1 MDIFVALVI
10 SYGLLELLND
20 FLQKRSAPGTFD
32 VSAVPHFVLPIDS
45 FLIPFIDG
53 FMNGLC
59 FWWLVVAIISALTVL
74 WIYYGSNMVLFAWL
88 YGGFALLGSAAGTAL
103 RHFIRARKQKNEKM
117 EKRLQ
122 NHLKPFY
129 SYPERIELSLSE

>member
-1 MDIFVALVI
+1 MSNPTKRTWIFFVALVI

-20 FLQKRSAPGTFD
+20 FLQKRSAPGTLMFL
-32 VSAVPHFVLPIDS
+32 PFLILFLPIDS

-103 RHFIRARKQKNEKM
+103 RHFIRARKQKK
-117 EKRLQ
+117 
-122 NHLKPFY
+122 
-129 SYPERIELSLSE
+129 